1 MFIVLLNNIVN
12 ASNHTK
18 HVSLRNQKCVMNT
31 VELHN
36 YPLAVKLGR
45 CVGSCDKSSKKF
57 E

>member
-12 ASNHTK
+12 ACNHTK